1 MEGEV
6 KRFESYLKYEKR
18 YSDHTVV
25 AYLNDVNTCLNYMS
39 DAFDIAS
46 ISNISHVHIRSWM
59 VSMVHKKYASKSVNR
74 KISSIRS
81 FFIFLKKRGVLS
93 HNPAAKIIALKV
105 SKRLPNY
112 LQEEQAKALTELTHD
127 ESDLGGY
134 KEAMDGLI
142 VELLYNCGLRRSEC
156 LNLQEMHCDEKNIRV
171 LGKGNK
177 ERLIPISGRLSKRI
191 QNFRNLKIQSEI
203 LSNGLLF
210 QNINGKKL
218 YPKYIYN
225 IVTKYISQVSSIE
238 KRGPHVLRHSF
249 ATHLS
254 NSGADLNSIKTLLGH
269 SSLAATQIYTHTS
282 IEKLKDVYKKAHP
295 KASK

>member
-1 MEGEV
+1 MQTEV
-6 KRFESYLKYEKR
+6 IQFESYLKFERR
-18 YSDHTVV
+18 YSEHTVL
-25 AYLNDVNTCLNYMS
+25 AYLNDVNTCLKYMN
-39 DAFDIAS
+39 DTFDIAS

-59 VSMVHKKYASKSVNR
+59 VSMVQKNYASKSINR
-74 KISSIRS
+74 KVSSIRS
-81 FFIFLKKRGVLS
+81 FFIFLKKRGELS
-93 HNPAAKIIALKV
+93 HNPAAKIIAMKV

-112 LQEEQAKALTELTHD
+112 LQEEQAKALTELTH
-127 ESDLGGY
+127 ESDTGGY
-134 KEAMDGLI
+134 KEVMDGLI
-142 VELLYNCGLRRSEC
+142 VELLYNCGIRRSEC
-156 LNLQEMHCDEKNIRV
+156 INLKEKHIDERNIKV

-177 ERLIPISGRLSKRI
+177 ERLIPISDRLSKRI
-191 QNFRNLKIQSEI
+191 RNFRILKEQSEVV
-203 LSNGLLF
+203 SNGLLF

-238 KRGPHVLRHSF
+238 KRSPHVLRHSF

-295 KASK
+295 KARK